1 MKIRSCLWDYGWAV
15 AATVSAIG
23 GVGLVAQTFKSGDN
37 IDLLNCIH
45 RACCEKFILPPTPDC
60 VRALAGYAVTN
71 VTAFCCDGGYQSV
84 SAYEGRMIL
93 GCTLGGAVALTI
105 GSTIG
110 IYGGFWTKAGTRTV
124 QACRNLCI
132 REGYEQL
139 DDKATEHTQNM

>member
-1 MKIRSCLWDYGWAV
+1 MRRSSGRLRLQAIPFLPWACDDFMKIRS
-15 AATVSAIG
+15 
-23 GVGLVAQTFKSGDN
+23 
-37 IDLLNCIH
+37 
-45 RACCEKFILPPTPDC
+45 
-60 VRALAGYAVTN
+60 
-71 VTAFCCDGGYQSV
+71 CDGGYQSV